1 MITTFDELFYEVLIL
16 LSNIDK
22 CECTVEFHA
31 KHFVEIRIRLYQMA
45 KVKEGEGVDK
55 TCRIQ

>member
-1 MITTFDELFYEVLIL
+1 MIPTFDEFFQILIL

-22 CECTVEFHA
+22 CEYTVKFHA
-31 KHFVEIRIRLYQMA
+31 KHFMEIRIRLYQMA